1 VTGRADKEPSLD
13 SPAPRVLITSD
24 GQDPHGTLQSLLRRE
39 GFDASPAGPGPDGL
53 RALRAEPFDA
63 VVIDRRG
70 PAGGPDLLREVR
82 GISATV
88 PVVLLAPAGAV
99 AAEAVRVGAT
109 AVLTRP
115 FRSED
120 VVAAVRQAV
129 AGRAPADC
137 ELGLREV
144 MGASQA
150 VGRIATGV
158 ARVAP
163 TDFTVLLQGE
173 TGTGKEVVAREI
185 HRRSRRASGPFVPV
199 DCGAIPQALIES
211 ELFGHEKGAF
221 TGADRPAIGSFA
233 AATGGTI
240 FLDEIGN
247 LPLVM
252 QAKLLRVLQE
262 KQVRRVGAP
271 VPTEVDV
278 RVVAATNVDLAGLAK
293 AGRFRPDLYHRL
305 NEFKVPLPPLR
316 ERPEDVPHLT
326 GRFLAQAC
334 AELNKRLG
342 GVSPAALE
350 RLMGH
355 GWPGNVRELR
365 NVVRR
370 AALLADTVVE
380 PEHLD
385 LGEAEPPAAAD
396 APVPALDG
404 RSSLKEL
411 IRDRMAATERGILL
425 QALRQTGG
433 NKAQAARLLRVD
445 YKTIRTKA
453 KEHGICT
460 LPGDDDERE

>member
-1 VTGRADKEPSLD
+1 MH
-13 SPAPRVLITSD
+13 SPAPRVLIGDD
-24 GQDPHGTLQSLLRRE
+24 GQDPRETLSALLRRE
-39 GFDASPAGPGPDGL
+39 GFDAVPAESRSACL
-53 RALRAEPFDA
+53 AALRAGPFDA
-63 VVIDRRG
+63 VLYDLRG
-70 PAGGPDLLREVR
+70 PGAGDLESLRELR
-82 GISATV
+82 RIDPTV
-88 PVVLLAPAGAV
+88 PIVLLAPSGAG
-99 AAEAVRVGAT
+99 AAEAVRAGAT

-115 FRSED
+115 FRTED

-129 AGRAPADC
+129 GGRTPADR
-137 ELGLREV
+137 ELGLTEV
-144 MGASQA
+144 MGGSAA
-150 VGRIATGV
+150 VGRVV
-158 ARVAP
+158 AALERVAP

-185 HRRSRRASGPFVPV
+185 HRRSRRAAGPFIPV

-262 KQVRRVGAP
+262 KQVRRIGSP

-278 RVVAATNVDLAGLAK
+278 RVLAATNVHLAGLAK
-293 AGRFRPDLYHRL
+293 EGRFRPDLYHRL
-305 NEFKVPLPPLR
+305 NEFKVPLPALR
-316 ERPEDVPHLT
+316 DRPEDVPHLA

-334 AELNKRLG
+334 AELNKRLDG
-342 GVSPAALE
+342 IAPAALE
-350 RLMGH
+350 RLMAH
-355 GWPGNVRELR
+355 EWPGNVRELR
-365 NVVRR
+365 NAVRR
-370 AALLADTVVE
+370 AALLADTVVR

-385 LGEAEPPAAAD
+385 LDDRPDGPRPDSPAPP
-396 APVPALDG
+396 LDG
-404 RSSLKEL
+404 RSSLREL
-411 IRDRMAATERGILL
+411 IRDRMAATERGLVL

-453 KEHGICT
+453 KEHGIRT